1 VIKIN
6 GKIIGG
12 GDEIKTELEKSGIY
26 IIEAAFLRGFKPA
39 TLKFCPL
46 NASFD
51 SPQAKLTKFSEN
63 AYLLEFILKKV
74 PAEGFFSPVSQLC
87 YKQKGLSHT
96 LTLFF
101 DGFYYAQFENDSIL
115 TNKKIYDFAENV
127 TLSTVNLNGETIASV
142 KGRANGKKYCLLA
155 AFNGEDY
162 VFEEIFADI
171 IEENEGRLSISD
183 SLGDMACRL
192 CRRGIEYD
200 GTKFITTE
208 KKFTPQKPFGGAEK
222 LLPYYFL
229 EAVLYKDFP
238 EAIKYLS
245 ETNYKDVTAQQLKN
259 FFGDFTE
266 VTQNRYEGSL
276 AKYPAVI
283 RRQTDSFFVASYY
296 DFVIKDGLIEN
307 IISVD

>member
-1 VIKIN
+1 MINKRQNNRRRGRIKASL
-6 GKIIGG
+6 K
-12 GDEIKTELEKSGIY
+12 KRHIY
-26 IIEAAFLRGFKPA
+26 HRGRVLRGFKPA
-39 TLKFCPL
+39 SSAAKRILRQP
-46 NASFD
+46 AG
-51 SPQAKLTKFSEN
+51 KLTNSAKTRIWQF
-63 AYLLEFILKKV
+63 YLKV

-283 RRQTDSFFVASYY
+283 RRQTDSFCGIILR
-296 DFVIKDGLIEN
+296 FVIKDG
-307 IISVD
+307 